1 MKRSLISA
9 FAIGS
14 LLMGAVT
21 ASPVWA
27 APPSNDNRADAIRV
41 NPPQTVVGTLVDA
54 TLEPTNDFSEC
65 EDTEASVWYRFTA
78 PKSGAIIIE
87 LDADG
92 EMDAAVDVFQQVR
105 SKLEFVDC
113 AGTDRKGVAT
123 IDTAD
128 LEPGAEYSIRVGR
141 QTGSVADTFTMRVLI
156 PSPDPQP
163 PGKPLPARGAKGSV
177 DRLVNSG
184 DAYWTRMREGVTMRV
199 SLRVNQCTTLAIYG
213 PGTREFGDNAV
224 MERRC
229 GGYALFTPNVSG
241 RHFLVVW
248 AGRSRDTQRYRLRV
262 APARR
267 DDTSPGIFIGNNA
280 RVSGRVNG
288 GIDSRDLFRFDV
300 PRRSELRLWV
310 TGGPELRLVT
320 DNGARYGV
328 DTSFDITVR
337 PGRYYVAVEGSGK
350 YTLHRVSRTITDS
363 VVRFNGQ
370 RATTVTP
377 GSNVQMALR
386 VSPAVSGPAVMVLER
401 RDPIDGWQFVRRY
414 RLMVSNGSAQAS
426 FTPDVGHYRLS
437 GEFQGTRTSA
447 SSETSFARLR
457 VQGPLVD

>member
-9 FAIGS
+9 FAIIGLVS
-14 LLMGAVT
+14 GAIT

-41 NPPQTVVGTLVDA
+41 TPPQTVVGTLVDA
-54 TLEPTNDFSEC
+54 TLEPTNDVSEC

-105 SKLEFVDC
+105 SKLDFVDC

-141 QTGSVADTFTMRVLI
+141 QLGSVADTFTMRVLI
-156 PSPDPQP
+156 PSPAPRP
-163 PGKPLPARGAKGSV
+163 PGKPLPAGGAKGSV

-184 DAYWTRMREGVTMRV
+184 DAYWSRMREGVTMRV
-199 SLRVNQCTTLAIYG
+199 SLRVNQCTALQIYG
-213 PGTREFGDNAV
+213 PGTRDFDGDTV

-229 GGYALFTPNVSG
+229 GGYALFTPEESG
-241 RHFLVVW
+241 RYFLVVW

-280 RVSGRVNG
+280 RVTGKVNG

-310 TGGPELRLVT
+310 TGSPQLRLVS

-328 DTSFDITVR
+328 DSSFDLTVR

-350 YTLHRVSRTITDS
+350 YTLHRVSRTITRS
-363 VVRFNGQ
+363 QVRFNGRQ
-370 RATTVTP
+370 STTVTP
-377 GSNVQMALR
+377 GSGVQIAMR

-401 RDPIDGWQFVRRY
+401 RDAIDGWQFVRRY
-414 RLMVSNGSAQAS
+414 RVMVSNGSAQAS
-426 FTPDVGHYRLS
+426 FTPDVGHYRVS
-437 GEFQGTRTSA
+437 AEFKGTRTSA
-447 SSETSFARLR
+447 PSQTSYARLR
-457 VQGPLVD
+457 AQGPLVG